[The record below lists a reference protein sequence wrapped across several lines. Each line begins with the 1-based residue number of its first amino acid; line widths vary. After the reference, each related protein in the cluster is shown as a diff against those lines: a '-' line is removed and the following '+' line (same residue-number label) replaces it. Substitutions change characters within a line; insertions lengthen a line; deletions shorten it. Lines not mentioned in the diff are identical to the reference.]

1 MFSLNM
7 KNQKILINDILTYDD
22 IVSESFYKDKIEE
35 YLGSITASN
44 ERENALL
51 EMVSLAVRDMFYTKL
66 TDDADDD
73 VVVESY
79 EKYIK
84 YMTDDYVGTIAGSA
98 ETPPHHNC
106 LLEFFDYVI
115 GDYINNTIMN
125 KTQKINNHS
134 ESMAF
139 RGLNADTSYDVMSS
153 IYESDVYDFINI
165 LHECNLLSQEFVDYY
180 TDNVTENFITAS
192 DKCIRIISGTGV
204 NKEKDIPLTSSTVME
219 DLAFPNS
226 DFLET
231 TIESLTRLQD
241 IEEISANDI
250 SNVKEL
256 IRELYES
263 SYTKE
268 DFGGDMVDNLYHKY
282 FTCITCIIDND
293 DKLNTKTIIWA
304 CSTVSQAIEKLYNTY
319 GCKFVSVMVEL
330 IYLTLIVEKVRLA
343 EAGEPIDGLMYFI
356 HRMRQILFD
365 NSTADGT
372 SVNGLK
378 VDTVQGTKRDTMA
391 MIAFLSTLNLVI
403 TTLKND
409 LDGTLNKRFQ
419 VGIPDESTKGSVPFY
434 ESSQRI
440 ASNDI
445 INVLTESFEILSDGS
460 IKVTIPKKT
469 TYMEEYANNHR
480 LLKENQKV
488 KDYEAMRYNLVYH
501 ILLVESIEKKVMYNK
516 KVDENSEQYAE
527 AIKARSFAM
536 NDITTYLPEV
546 KKHLPDFD
554 LNKFYN
560 LVKAEKQTVKIDTI
574 GTISGVKRILNYI
587 LLK

>member
-1 MFSLNM
+1 ML
-7 KNQKILINDILTYDD
+7 QYDD
-22 IVSESFYKDKIEE
+22 IVTESFYMDKVSE
-35 YLGSITASN
+35 YVTNITPSN
-44 ERENALL
+44 ERETSLL
-51 EMVSLAVRDMFYTKL
+51 NMVSSAMEDVFQHTLS
-66 TDDADDD
+66 TDNDD
-73 VVVESY
+73 VIILEAYDKYIGYVVENMDNS
-79 EKYIK
+79 
-84 YMTDDYVGTIAGSA
+84 V
-98 ETPPHHNC
+98 
-106 LLEFFDYVI
+106 LEFFDYVI
-115 GDYINNTIMN
+115 GDYINNTIMK

-134 ESMAF
+134 ESMMF
-139 RGLNADTSYDVMSS
+139 RGLNMDTSCDERSF
-153 IYESDVYDFINI
+153 IYESDMYDFINI
-165 LHECNLLSQEFVDYY
+165 LNECNLLSQEFVDNY
-180 TDNVTENFITAS
+180 TDNVTETFITAS
-192 DKCIRIISGTGV
+192 DECIRTIGGTGV
-204 NKEKDIPLTSSTVME
+204 KEKNDIPLISSTVME

-241 IEEISANDI
+241 IEEISADDI
-250 SNVKEL
+250 LDVKDL
-256 IRELYES
+256 IKSLYES

-268 DFGGDMVDNLYHKY
+268 DFGNDTVDNLYHKY

-293 DKLNTKTIIWA
+293 TKLNTKTIIWA
-304 CSTVSQAIEKLYNTY
+304 CSTLSQATEKLYNSY

-330 IYLTLIVEKVRLA
+330 LYLTLIVEKVRLA
-343 EAGEPIDGLMYFI
+343 ESGESINGLMYFI
-356 HRMRQILFD
+356 QRMRQILFD
-365 NSTADGT
+365 NSTTGSITVID
-372 SVNGLK
+372 NK
-378 VDTVQGTKRDTMA
+378 VDMNKGIMQNA
-391 MIAFLSTLNLVI
+391 AILEFLSTLNLVI
-403 TTLKND
+403 TTLDNE
-409 LDGTLNKRFQ
+409 LIGTSNNRVEDSEVSRK
-419 VGIPDESTKGSVPFY
+419 GTIPIH

-440 ASNDI
+440 SSKDI

-480 LLKENQKV
+480 LLRENQKM

-587 LLK
+587 LLR

>member
-1 MFSLNM
+1 MI
-7 KNQKILINDILTYDD
+7 QCDD
-22 IVSESFYKDKIEE
+22 IVTESFYKDKISE
-35 YLGSITASN
+35 YLTTITPSN
-44 ERENALL
+44 ERETSLL
-51 EMVSLAVRDMFYTKL
+51 EMVSSAMEDVFQHILLPD
-66 TDDADDD
+66 TDDGIILEAYDKYINYT
-73 VVVESY
+73 VES
-79 EKYIK
+79 ENS
-84 YMTDDYVGTIAGSA
+84 V
-98 ETPPHHNC
+98 
-106 LLEFFDYVI
+106 LEFFDYVI
-115 GDYINNTIMN
+115 GDYVNNTIMK

-134 ESMAF
+134 ESLAF
-139 RGLNADTSYDVMSS
+139 RGLNANTPDDDRSF
-153 IYESDVYDFINI
+153 IYESDMYDFINI
-165 LHECNLLSQEFVDYY
+165 LHECNLLSQEFVDNY

-192 DKCIRIISGTGV
+192 EKCIRLIGGTGV
-204 NKEKDIPLTSSTVME
+204 NEKNDIPLISSTVME

-241 IEEISANDI
+241 IEEISENDV

-256 IRELYES
+256 IKSLYES
-263 SYTKE
+263 SYSKE
-268 DFGGDMVDNLYHKY
+268 DFGNGTVDNLYHKY

-293 DKLNTKTIIWA
+293 TKLKTNTIRWA
-304 CSTVSQAIEKLYNTY
+304 CSIMSLTMEKLYNTY
-319 GCKFVSVMVEL
+319 GCEFVSVMVEL
-330 IYLTLIVEKVRLA
+330 LYLTLIVEKIRLA
-343 EAGEPIDGLMYFI
+343 DAGESIGEMMYFI
-356 HRMRQILFD
+356 QKMRQILFD
-365 NSTADGT
+365 NSTTDGT
-372 SVNGLK
+372 NVNELK
-378 VDTVQGTKRDTMA
+378 VDTNKGLEQNAV
-391 MIAFLSTLNLVI
+391 ILEFLSTLNLVI
-403 TTLKND
+403 TTLENE
-409 LDGTLNKRFQ
+409 LRGTSNNQ
-419 VGIPDESTKGSVPFY
+419 VGDSEVSVKGSIPIH

-440 ASNDI
+440 ASKDI

-527 AIKARSFAM
+527 AVKARSFAM

-574 GTISGVKRILNYI
+574 GTISGVKKILNYI
-587 LLK
+587 LLR

>member
-1 MFSLNM
+1 M
-7 KNQKILINDILTYDD
+7 KNQKKIISDMLQYDD
-22 IVSESFYKDKIEE
+22 IVTESFYKDKVLE
-35 YLGSITASN
+35 YVSTITPSN
-44 ERENALL
+44 ERETSLL
-51 EMVSLAVRDMFYTKL
+51 NMVSSAMEDVFQHTLS
-66 TDDADDD
+66 TDNDDTIILEAYD
-73 VVVESY
+73 KYIGYVVENDNS
-79 EKYIK
+79 
-84 YMTDDYVGTIAGSA
+84 V
-98 ETPPHHNC
+98 
-106 LLEFFDYVI
+106 LEFFDYVI
-115 GDYINNTIMN
+115 GDYINNTIMK

-134 ESMAF
+134 ESMVF
-139 RGLNADTSYDVMSS
+139 RGLNTDTSCDEMSF
-153 IYESDVYDFINI
+153 IYESDMYDFINI
-165 LHECNLLSQEFVDYY
+165 LNECNLLSKEFVDNY

-192 DKCIRIISGTGV
+192 DKCIRIIGGTGV
-204 NKEKDIPLTSSTVME
+204 KEKNDIPLVSSTVME

-241 IEEISANDI
+241 IEEISENDI
-250 SNVKEL
+250 LEVKDL
-256 IRELYES
+256 IKSLYES

-268 DFGGDMVDNLYHKY
+268 DFGNDTVDNLYHKY

-293 DKLNTKTIIWA
+293 TKFKTNTIRWA
-304 CSTVSQAIEKLYNTY
+304 CSTISLAIEKLYNIY

-330 IYLTLIVEKVRLA
+330 LYLTLIVEKVRLV
-343 EAGEPIDGLMYFI
+343 ETGESINDIMYFI

-365 NSTADGT
+365 NSTTGSTTVID
-372 SVNGLK
+372 NK
-378 VDTVQGTKRDTMA
+378 VDINKGIGQNAV
-391 MIAFLSTLNLVI
+391 ILEFLSTLNLVI
-403 TTLKND
+403 TTLENE
-409 LDGTLNKRFQ
+409 LNGTSNNRLGDSEVSMK
-419 VGIPDESTKGSVPFY
+419 GTIPIH

-440 ASNDI
+440 ASKDI
-445 INVLTESFEILSDGS
+445 INILTESFEILSDGS

-480 LLKENQKV
+480 LLKENQKM

-527 AIKARSFAM
+527 AVKARSFAM

-587 LLK
+587 LLR

>member
-1 MFSLNM
+1 M
-7 KNQKILINDILTYDD
+7 IRYDD
-22 IVSESFYKDKIEE
+22 IVTESFYKDKISE
-35 YLGSITASN
+35 YLTNITPSN
-44 ERENALL
+44 EREACLL
-51 EMVSLAVRDMFYTKL
+51 EMVSSAMEDVFQHILLPD
-66 TDDADDD
+66 TDDGIILEAYDKYINYT
-73 VVVESY
+73 VESGNS
-79 EKYIK
+79 
-84 YMTDDYVGTIAGSA
+84 V
-98 ETPPHHNC
+98 
-106 LLEFFDYVI
+106 LEFFDYVI
-115 GDYINNTIMN
+115 GDYVNNTIMK

-134 ESMAF
+134 ESLAF
-139 RGLNADTSYDVMSS
+139 RGLNANTPDDERSF
-153 IYESDVYDFINI
+153 IYESDMYDFINI
-165 LHECNLLSQEFVDYY
+165 LHECNLLSQEFVDNY

-192 DKCIRIISGTGV
+192 EKCIRLIGGTGV
-204 NKEKDIPLTSSTVME
+204 NEKNDIPLISSTVME

-241 IEEISANDI
+241 IEEISENDV

-256 IRELYES
+256 IKSLYES
-263 SYTKE
+263 SYSKE
-268 DFGGDMVDNLYHKY
+268 DFGNDTVDNLYHKY

-293 DKLNTKTIIWA
+293 TKLKPNTIRWA
-304 CSTVSQAIEKLYNTY
+304 CSTMSLTMEKLYNTY
-319 GCKFVSVMVEL
+319 GCEFVSVMVEL
-330 IYLTLIVEKVRLA
+330 LYLTLIVEKIRLA
-343 EAGEPIDGLMYFI
+343 DAGESIGEMMYFI
-356 HRMRQILFD
+356 QRMRQILFD
-365 NSTADGT
+365 NSTTDGT
-372 SVNGLK
+372 NVNELK
-378 VDTVQGTKRDTMA
+378 VDTNKGLEQNAV
-391 MIAFLSTLNLVI
+391 ILEFLSTLNLVI
-403 TTLKND
+403 TTLENE
-409 LDGTLNKRFQ
+409 LRGTSNNQ
-419 VGIPDESTKGSVPFY
+419 VGDSEVSVKGSIPIH
-434 ESSQRI
+434 ESSKRI
-440 ASNDI
+440 ASKDI

-527 AIKARSFAM
+527 AVKARSFAM

-574 GTISGVKRILNYI
+574 GTISGVKKILNYI
-587 LLK
+587 LLR

>member
-7 KNQKILINDILTYDD
+7 TNQKKIITDMIQCDD
-22 IVSESFYKDKIEE
+22 IVTESFYKDKISE
-35 YLGSITASN
+35 YLTTITPSN
-44 ERENALL
+44 EREMSLL
-51 EMVSLAVRDMFYTKL
+51 EMVSSAMEDVFQHILLPD
-66 TDDADDD
+66 TDDGIILEAYDKYINYT
-73 VVVESY
+73 VES
-79 EKYIK
+79 ENS
-84 YMTDDYVGTIAGSA
+84 V
-98 ETPPHHNC
+98 
-106 LLEFFDYVI
+106 LEFFDYVI
-115 GDYINNTIMN
+115 GDYVNNTIMK

-134 ESMAF
+134 ESLAF
-139 RGLNADTSYDVMSS
+139 RGLNANTPDDERSF
-153 IYESDVYDFINI
+153 IYESDMYDFINI
-165 LHECNLLSQEFVDYY
+165 LHECNLLSQEFVDNY

-192 DKCIRIISGTGV
+192 EKCIRLIGGTGV
-204 NKEKDIPLTSSTVME
+204 NEKNDIPLISSTVME

-241 IEEISANDI
+241 IEEISENDV

-256 IRELYES
+256 IKSLYES
-263 SYTKE
+263 SYSKE
-268 DFGGDMVDNLYHKY
+268 DFGNGTVDNLYHKY

-293 DKLNTKTIIWA
+293 TKLKTNTIRWA
-304 CSTVSQAIEKLYNTY
+304 CSTMSLTMEKLYNTY
-319 GCKFVSVMVEL
+319 GCEFVSVMVEL
-330 IYLTLIVEKVRLA
+330 LYLTLIVEKIRLA
-343 EAGEPIDGLMYFI
+343 DAGESIGEMMYFI
-356 HRMRQILFD
+356 QKMRQILFD
-365 NSTADGT
+365 NSTTDGT
-372 SVNGLK
+372 NVNELK
-378 VDTVQGTKRDTMA
+378 VDTNKGLEQNAV
-391 MIAFLSTLNLVI
+391 ILEFLSTLNLVI
-403 TTLKND
+403 TTLENE
-409 LDGTLNKRFQ
+409 LRGTSNNQ
-419 VGIPDESTKGSVPFY
+419 VGDSEVSVKGSIPIH

-440 ASNDI
+440 ASKDI

-527 AIKARSFAM
+527 AVKARSFAM

-574 GTISGVKRILNYI
+574 GTISGVKKILNYI
-587 LLK
+587 LLR